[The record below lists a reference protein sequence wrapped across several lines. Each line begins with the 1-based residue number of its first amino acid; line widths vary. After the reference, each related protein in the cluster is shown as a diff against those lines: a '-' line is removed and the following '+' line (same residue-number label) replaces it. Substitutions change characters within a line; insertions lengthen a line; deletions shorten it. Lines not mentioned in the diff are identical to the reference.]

1 MYIKSMTNA
10 FTKQGGVMR
19 HGKPSKFNPLK
30 FAGRRAS
37 DPLGLRLASRQG
49 EQREPEANRGGAVGH
64 PLGKIYQTQ
73 ALAHASQFIEW
84 CNRLSNPREREQ
96 ASQIYTWAFWTHKG
110 IFSAPEPSYAGLM
123 ICWLIERGCPK
134 LTLSMVKYAFHIS
147 TMGDDHETE
156 Q

>member
-1 MYIKSMTNA
+1 MENHLNLILLSSLAVALLILWAY
-10 FTKQGGVMR
+10 VW
-19 HGKPSKFNPLK
+19 
-30 FAGRRAS
+30 
-37 DPLGLRLASRQG
+37 RLAKENKG
-49 EQREPEANRGGAVGH
+49 NRGAVGH

-96 ASQIYTWAFWTHKG
+96 ATQIYTWAFWTHKG